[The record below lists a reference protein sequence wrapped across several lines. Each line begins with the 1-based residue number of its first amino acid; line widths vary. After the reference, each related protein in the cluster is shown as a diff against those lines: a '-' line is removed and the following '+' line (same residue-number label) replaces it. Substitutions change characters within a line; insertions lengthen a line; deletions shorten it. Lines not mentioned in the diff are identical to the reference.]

1 MTHLGFGSINGAS
14 MECRSGFAAVARV
27 DLEVSP
33 QRTIIEPGKSQFLER
48 AAVGEQSIPILRTGD
63 NTAGGTIHYRI
74 RSDTALPGEHFVAAD
89 EGELAFEPN
98 ASRILIPITIR
109 DNGKPEADRT
119 FFMDLLNEAGVVEST
134 FEFIIQN
141 DDLGLEV
148 VEREGN
154 TLRLRAIAGEFDGVW
169 MMRTSDFRKW
179 EVDPVEFRYDGEI
192 FDIEMNEANSFIRAQ
207 GYSQ

>member
-1 MTHLGFGSINGAS
+1 
-14 MECRSGFAAVARV
+14 
-27 DLEVSP
+27 
-33 QRTIIEPGKSQFLER
+33 
-48 AAVGEQSIPILRTGD
+48 
-63 NTAGGTIHYRI
+63 
-74 RSDTALPGEHFVAAD
+74 
-89 EGELAFEPN
+89 
-98 ASRILIPITIR
+98 
-109 DNGKPEADRT
+109 
-119 FFMDLLNEAGVVEST
+119 MDLLSEAGMVEST